1 MDAGGMKILVI
12 VVSYNGRN
20 CIRHCLSPI
29 TSAGPNFETLVV
41 DNGSS
46 DGTPEIIKKEF
57 PQVKLIVSERN
68 EGFGAANNIGFR
80 YALKNGFDFVYL
92 LNQDARITPENIEKL
107 VKINVANPE
116 YGIVS
121 PLQLYEGMTKMDDNF
136 SKTLPRMLIND
147 CVVSLTDRPEI
158 YATENRMVQAAHWL
172 INCEVLKKVGGFS
185 PAFFHYGEDH
195 NFCHRVL
202 YWGYKIGIVPSVWGV
217 HDRENRFDSEEKKI
231 YLLGQRWRFYLSD
244 PRISNKR
251 GVWMVAHSFR
261 SSFRQYK
268 FKIIRPLLS
277 VCMETRKIFRIKK
290 KGYFQGAYL
299 GESSYRQL

>member
-92 LNQDARITPENIEKL
+92 LNQDAWITPENIEKL

-121 PLQLYEGMTKMDDNF
+121 PLQLYEGMTKMDENF

-147 CVVSLTDRPEI
+147 CVLGLTDRPEI

-172 INCEVLKKVGGFS
+172 IRCEVLKKVGGFS

-202 YWGYKIGIVPSVWGV
+202 YWGYKIGIVPAVHGV
-217 HDRENRFDSEEKKI
+217 HDREGRVDTTEKKML
-231 YLLGQRWRFYLSD
+231 LLGQRWKYFLSD
-244 PRISNKR
+244 PRVSDKR
-251 GVWMVAHSFR
+251 GLWKVVKSIGAASA
-261 SSFRQYK
+261 QYK
-268 FKIIRPLLS
+268 FKLVGPVFLFCKEIRRLL
-277 VCMETRKIFRIKK
+277 EIKK
-290 KGYFQGAYL
+290 ISRIPGAFL
-299 GESSYRQL
+299 KAVK

>member
-1 MDAGGMKILVI
+1 MKILVI
-12 VVSYNGRN
+12 IVTYNGAKY
-20 CIRHCLSPI
+20 IRQCLSPFL
-29 TSAGPNFETLVV
+29 SAGPGIELLVV
-41 DNGSS
+41 DNASS
-46 DGTPEIIKKEF
+46 DETLEIVKSSF
-57 PQVKLIVSERN
+57 PQVRVIVSDQN
-68 EGFGAANNIGFR
+68 IGFGAANNIGFN
-80 YALKNGFDFVYL
+80 YALQNDFKFVYL
-92 LNQDARITPENIEKL
+92 LNQDAWITPEKIEKL

-121 PLQLYEGMTKMDDNF
+121 PLQLYGGMTRLDENF
-136 SKTLPRMLIND
+136 CKTLPRMLIND
-147 CVVSLTDRPEI
+147 CVVGLTDRPEI
-158 YATENRMVQAAHWL
+158 YATEDRMVQAAHWL

-185 PAFFHYGEDH
+185 PVFLHYGEDH

-202 YWGYKIGIVPSVWGV
+202 FRGYKIGIVPSVWGV
-217 HDRENRFDSEEKKI
+217 HDRENRVDSEEKKI

-277 VCMETRKIFRIKK
+277 VCVETRKIFRIKK

-299 GESSYRQL
+299 GESSYRQLSCP